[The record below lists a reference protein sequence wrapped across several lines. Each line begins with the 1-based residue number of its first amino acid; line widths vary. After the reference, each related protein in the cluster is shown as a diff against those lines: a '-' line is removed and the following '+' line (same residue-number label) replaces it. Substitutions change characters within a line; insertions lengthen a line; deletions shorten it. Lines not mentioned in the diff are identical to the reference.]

1 MRKTRLPSVPMEN
14 LALHPAVKF
23 GQWLKAARQE
33 RGIVKRLFAGEISL
47 SASKYSE
54 VEAGVIRWIEAK
66 QEMAITVV
74 LEFSQEQ
81 AAEFKQ
87 LLIRARKAIALTFN
101 MLFRPD
107 QLEPV
112 RYRHKDCFE
121 RPSEIDKETI
131 LAAVFAPIA

>member
-1 MRKTRLPSVPMEN
+1 MEN
-14 LALHPAVKF
+14 LAQHPAVKF

-81 AAEFKQ
+81 AAEHTQNPSTKH
-87 LLIRARKAIALTFN
+87 
-101 MLFRPD
+101 P
-107 QLEPV
+107 
-112 RYRHKDCFE
+112 
-121 RPSEIDKETI
+121 RPSYTASAPVGK
-131 LAAVFAPIA
+131 AARDSQSQRPGPGD

>member
-1 MRKTRLPSVPMEN
+1 MPKTRLSSTLMEN
-14 LALHPAVKF
+14 LADHPAVKL
-23 GQWLKAARQE
+23 GKWLKVARQH

-54 VEAGVIRWIEAK
+54 VEAGVVRWIESK
-66 QEMAITVV
+66 QEKGIRMV
-74 LEFSQEQ
+74 LELADEQ
-81 AAEFKQ
+81 LAEFKE
-87 LLIRARKAIALTFN
+87 LLSKARKAVALTFD
-101 MLFRPD
+101 MLFRPE

-121 RPSEIDKETI
+121 RPSEIDKKAI

>member
-1 MRKTRLPSVPMEN
+1 MPKARVSFTPMDN
-14 LALHPAVKF
+14 LADYPGVKL
-23 GQWLKAARQE
+23 GRWLKSARQQ

-54 VEAGVIRWIEAK
+54 VEAGVVRWIEAK
-66 QEMAITVV
+66 QETAIRIV
-74 LEFSQEQ
+74 LELSHEK

-87 LLIRARKAIALTFN
+87 LLIKARRAIALTFN

-121 RPSEIDKETI
+121 RPSE
-131 LAAVFAPIA
+131 